1 MKLIPHSL
9 ILLWREKNTF
19 ETLKVMVLKHTPLGE
34 INLPSVATD
43 AFIPRRHAKFT
54 KNTKGTALRPCWR
67 LRRVFLPYFFGQI
80 VVATAMQVGSAL
92 FDEGKQ
98 W

>member
-1 MKLIPHSL
+1 MLVAVDSLSTDDTEASRGGFSPH
-9 ILLWREKNTF
+9 T
-19 ETLKVMVLKHTPLGE
+19 
-34 INLPSVATD
+34 
-43 AFIPRRHAKFT
+43 KFT
-54 KNTKGTALRPCWR
+54 KGTKSTALRSCWR